1 VSRSVLLSTG
11 IRWIVLL
18 VVVLGL
24 MIGWSATA
32 FAQTSA
38 KGQYANPTSTASGN
52 PAASGNRTGAS
63 GTSKGGDDGPS
74 STSKGGD
81 DGPSGASKGGDD
93 GPSGASKGGDDGPSG
108 ASKGGGGGAK
118 AKVLPATGGPLP
130 LSIALG
136 TLVLGS
142 AGLLAFRYVV
152 RR

>member
-1 VSRSVLLSTG
+1 MSRSVLLSTG
-11 IRWIVLL
+11 TRWIVLL

-52 PAASGNRTGAS
+52 PAASGNRTSA
-63 GTSKGGDDGPS
+63 S

-81 DGPSGASKGGDD
+81 DEPGGTSKGGD
-93 GPSGASKGGDDGPSG
+93 GEPGD

-130 LSIALG
+130 LSIVLG
-136 TLVLGS
+136 TLALGS
-142 AGLLAFRYVV
+142 AGLLTFRYVG